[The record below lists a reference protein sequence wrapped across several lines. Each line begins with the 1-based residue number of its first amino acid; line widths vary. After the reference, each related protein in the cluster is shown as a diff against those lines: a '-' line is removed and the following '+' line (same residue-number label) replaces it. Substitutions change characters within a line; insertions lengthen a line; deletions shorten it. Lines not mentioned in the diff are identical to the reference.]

1 MNHDTI
7 KQLLFTYVEGWKSGD
22 REKILRTLDPS
33 CVLIEADGEQFRG
46 KEVISR
52 MLDSR
57 VIAGNTVD
65 RWEITSFYVT
75 DQACFFEWGF
85 ECTYAGRHHGFEG
98 ASIARVNQEKIVF
111 LREYATVGP
120 QGEAES

>member
-7 KQLLFTYVEGWKSGD
+7 KQFLSTYIEGWKSGD
-22 REKILRTLDPS
+22 RENILSTLDPG
-33 CVLIEADGEQFRG
+33 CVLIEADGEPFRG

-57 VIAGNTVD
+57 VIPGNTVE

-75 DQACFFEWGF
+75 DEACFFEWSF
-85 ECTYAGRHHGFEG
+85 ACTYAGRHHGFEG
-98 ASIARVNQEKIVF
+98 ASIARVNQENIVF
-111 LREYATVGP
+111 LRENAMVAP
-120 QGEAES
+120 LSLR